1 MNLESLMQKHQK
13 NLSEMDWAI
22 LGYILENEQEI
33 FQLSIVEL
41 GKKVHSSKSSIL
53 RLTKKLGFSGY
64 SEFKY
69 FMRQSQKAEIGTIS
83 ADLVGIQAKDIE
95 NTVKLAQQ
103 TDFTSF
109 SQALQNAS
117 TVYCYATGYSQRKVV
132 EELSKM
138 LMICDKRSIVIPV
151 KTELDIS
158 MSMITK
164 EDLVLFVSLSGE
176 TDDIKE
182 NILSLNARKI
192 PVAAITA
199 FSHNFF
205 AEHAHYAYFYYSTP
219 FAVSGKNHIAQSLVG
234 LSVLVDLIFRKYVTY
249 LNKSYEEESR

>member
-1 MNLESLMQKHQK
+1 MDLETLMQKHQK
-13 NLSEMDWAI
+13 QLSEMDWTI
-22 LGYILENEQEI
+22 LGYILENEQDLI
-33 FQLSIVEL
+33 HLSIIEL
-41 GKKVHSSKSSIL
+41 GEKVHSSKSSIL

-69 FMRQSQKAEIGTIS
+69 FMRQSKQHTIATTGT
-83 ADLVGIQAKDIE
+83 DLIALQTKDIE

-103 TDFTSF
+103 TDFTLLSKAI
-109 SQALQNAS
+109 QKAN
-117 TVYCYATGYSQRKVV
+117 TVYCYATGYSQRKVI
-132 EELSKM
+132 EEFSKM
-138 LMICDKRSIVIPV
+138 LMICDKRSIIIPV

-164 EDLVLFVSLSGE
+164 EDIVLFVSLSGE
-176 TDDIKE
+176 TDDVKQ

-192 PVAAITA
+192 PVVAITT

-205 AEHAHYAYFYYSTP
+205 AEHAQYAYFYYSTP
-219 FAVSGKNHIAQSLVG
+219 FTVSGKEHIAQSLVG

-249 LNKSYEEESR
+249 LNKEFEEGM

>member
-1 MNLESLMQKHQK
+1 MNLEMLMQKYQK
-13 NLSEMDWAI
+13 DLSEMDWMI
-22 LGYILENEQEI
+22 LGYILENEQEVME
-33 FQLSIVEL
+33 LSIVEL
-41 GKKVHSSKSSIL
+41 GEKVHSSKSSIL

-69 FMRQSQKAEIGTIS
+69 FMRQSKQNQTNLATANLI
-83 ADLVGIQAKDIE
+83 ALQAKDID

-103 TDFTSF
+103 TNFSLL
-109 SQALQNAS
+109 SQALQKAN

-138 LMICDKRSIVIPV
+138 LMLCDKRSIVIPV

-158 MSMITK
+158 MSMISK
-164 EDLVLFVSLSGE
+164 EDIVLFVSLSGE
-176 TDDIKE
+176 TDEIKE

-192 PVAAITA
+192 PVVAITA

-205 AEHAHYAYFYYSTP
+205 AEHAQFSYFYYSTP
-219 FAVSGKNHIAQSLVG
+219 FSISGKNHIAQSLVG
-234 LSVLVDLIFRKYVTY
+234 LSVLVDIIFRKYIAY
-249 LNKSYEEESR
+249 LNNEFEERM

>member
-1 MNLESLMQKHQK
+1 MNLEMLMQKYQK
-13 NLSEMDWAI
+13 DLSEMDWMI
-22 LGYILENEQEI
+22 LGYILENEQEVME
-33 FQLSIVEL
+33 LSIVEL
-41 GKKVHSSKSSIL
+41 GEKVHSSKSSIL

-69 FMRQSQKAEIGTIS
+69 FMRQSKQNQTNLATANLI
-83 ADLVGIQAKDIE
+83 ALQAKDID

-103 TDFTSF
+103 TNFSLL
-109 SQALQNAS
+109 SQALQKAN

-138 LMICDKRSIVIPV
+138 LMLCDKRSIVIPV

-158 MSMITK
+158 MSMISK
-164 EDLVLFVSLSGE
+164 EDIVLFVSLSGE
-176 TDDIKE
+176 TDEIKE

-192 PVAAITA
+192 PVVAITA

-205 AEHAHYAYFYYSTP
+205 AEHAQFSYFYYSTP
-219 FAVSGKNHIAQSLVG
+219 FSISGKNHIAQSLVG
-234 LSVLVDLIFRKYVTY
+234 LSVLVDIIFRKYVAY
-249 LNKSYEEESR
+249 LNNEFEERM